1 MEETHLVC
9 DRCPVAKR
17 KHAAGRYTL
26 HNGSGPK
33 PLAGL
38 DLCKAHSRTLLRMF
52 LVRAR
57 RPAAKGQHG
66 GARVVGEARDKVLA
80 YLKGKAPQTRAEIA
94 AGSGIGADAVT
105 NALVRLRAY
114 KLVKSTGAGRR
125 RTWGVIAGK

>member
-9 DRCPVAKR
+9 DRCPEAKR

-26 HNGSGPK
+26 HNGRGPK

-38 DLCKAHSRTLLRMF
+38 DLCERHTKELLRAF
-52 LVRAR
+52 KVRGV
-57 RPAAKGQHG
+57 PKAKGQHG
-66 GARVVGEARDKVLA
+66 GARVVGETRDTVLA

-94 AGSGIGADAVT
+94 KGSGIGANAVT

-114 KLVKSTGAGRR
+114 KQVKSTGAGRR
-125 RTWGVIAGK
+125 RTWGATGR